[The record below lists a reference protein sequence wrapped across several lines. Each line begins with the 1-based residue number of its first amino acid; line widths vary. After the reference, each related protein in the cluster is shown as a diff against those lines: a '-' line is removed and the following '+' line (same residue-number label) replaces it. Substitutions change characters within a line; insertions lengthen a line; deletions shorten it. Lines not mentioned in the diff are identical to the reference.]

1 MTSMKVNMII
11 AENSQNINI
20 YEKVISY
27 VNIEEK
33 I

>member
-1 MTSMKVNMII
+1 MTSMKVNII